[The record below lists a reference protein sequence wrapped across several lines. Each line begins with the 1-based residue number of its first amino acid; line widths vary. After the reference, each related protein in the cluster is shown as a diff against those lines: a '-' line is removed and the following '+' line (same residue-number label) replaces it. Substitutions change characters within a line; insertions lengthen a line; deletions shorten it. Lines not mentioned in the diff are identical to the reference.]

1 MRFVD
6 EFRDVDRVRGLAR
19 VIHAEAR
26 PGRCYRLMEFCGGH
40 THAIA
45 RHGLTELLPEHV
57 RLIHGPGCPV
67 CVLPIGR
74 VDMAITLALEHSVT
88 LCTYADTLRI
98 PASKGMTLLRAKSA
112 GADVRAVYS
121 PADALAIARADT
133 SREVVFMAIGFE
145 TTAPPTALAIDE
157 ACSEGLGNFSVMCNH
172 VLTPPAIAA
181 ILEGAA
187 CGEGASLDGIIG
199 PGHVSLITGAQAFE
213 SVVTRHGMPL
223 VIAGFEPLDVLQAVL
238 LLLRQINEDRVALEN
253 QFTRAVTLE
262 GNRKA
267 QAQMERVFVRRKSF
281 EWRGLGTL
289 AHSALRLADHY
300 APWDAER
307 KFLMHEHTVA
317 DHKACA
323 CSEVLRGI
331 KDPRACKIFG
341 TVCTPDHPIGS
352 CMVSSEGACAAVY
365 LHRSRP
371 PAKHRP
377 QPLVKPD
384 SEYLPQPLVKPDT
397 EHLPQPLV
405 KPDSE
410 HLSQPLAI
418 PDSEHRPEPLFKP
431 PRELPRLHE
440 AGAAEPSQTEAAAWG
455 NALPLGRTCLLNPIT
470 PASRQTSE
478 CDHAVHTAD

>member
-6 EFRDVDRVRGLAR
+6 EFRDVERARGLAR
-19 VIHAEAR
+19 AIHAEALPDR
-26 PGRCYRLMEFCGGH
+26 RYRLMEFCGGH

-45 RHGLTELLPEHV
+45 RHGLSDLLPQQV
-57 RLIHGPGCPV
+57 RLVHGPGCPV

-74 VDMAITLALEHSVT
+74 VDMAITLALEGGVT

-98 PASKGMTLLRAKSA
+98 PASQGMTLLKAKSA

-145 TTAPPTALAIDE
+145 TTTPPTALAIDQ

-172 VLTPPAIAA
+172 VLTPPAIMA

-187 CGEGASLDGIIG
+187 SGQGASLDGIVG
-199 PGHVSLITGAQAFE
+199 PGHVSLITGAQAFAP
-213 SVVTRHGMPL
+213 VVSRHGMPL
-223 VIAGFEPLDVLQAVL
+223 VIAGFEPLDVLQAIL
-238 LLLRQINEDRVALEN
+238 LLLRQINDGRAALEN

-267 QAQMERVFVRRKSF
+267 QARIERVFQRRESF

-289 AHSALRLADHY
+289 ANSALRLADRY

-307 KFLMHEHTVA
+307 KFCMHYRTVA

-331 KDPRACKIFG
+331 RDPRECKIFG

-365 LHRSRP
+365 LHRSKPRAEP
-371 PAKHRP
+371 HREPHVKP
-377 QPLVKPD
+377 QPKPRA
-384 SEYLPQPLVKPDT
+384 EP
-397 EHLPQPLV
+397 H
-405 KPDSE
+405 
-410 HLSQPLAI
+410 
-418 PDSEHRPEPLFKP
+418 PEPHPEPDAK
-431 PRELPRLHE
+431 
-440 AGAAEPSQTEAAAWG
+440 APSQNGAPAPEPFQAKDAPCGDAFLPARTGLRDPIIPANPPLSGRDEAI
-455 NALPLGRTCLLNPIT
+455 RT
-470 PASRQTSE
+470 
-478 CDHAVHTAD
+478 TA